1 MCWLVRSCC
10 GGLVVL
16 RRPGRQ
22 LLSLSLSPPGCPY
35 SKDPKSTRA
44 GTGGPPDGTY
54 KNLKTGDTC
63 TRSNGGNI
71 KDEFAAKFSNEP
83 GTLSMANTGQ
93 PNSGGSQFFVNTV
106 HNDFLDFF
114 DTRSPSAHPVFGKV
128 TDGMDVVNK
137 ISKVKTNQSDKPVT
151 PVTMLSVDISE

>member
-1 MCWLVRSCC
+1 MLASPV
-10 GGLVVL
+10 LL

-22 LLSLSLSPPGCPY
+22 LLFLSLSPPGCPY

-93 PNSGGSQFFVNTV
+93 PNSGGSQFFMNVV
-106 HNDFLDFF
+106 HNDFLDWF
-114 DTRSPSAHPVFGKV
+114 SPGESRHPVFGKCV
-128 TDGMDVVNK
+128 DKASLDIMVK
-137 ISKVKTNQSDKPVT
+137 ISKVPTRDDCPVT
-151 PVTMLSVDISE
+151 PVMMKSVTIAGL